1 MSACPG
7 SIPDRTACP
16 LQARF
21 TATSV
26 DYWSGWVLPLAHLGR
41 VENRR
46 GACLDS
52 VQGLHSTTMWLAD
65 LPHRPPNL
73 TDFVQTSITKSTA
86 ENYVESKSGG
96 RAPRPRTTSNPV

>member
-26 DYWSGWVLPLAHLGR
+26 DYWSGWVLRLAHPGR

-46 GACLDS
+46 AACLDS
-52 VQGLHSTTMWLAD
+52 VKGLHSTTKWPAD

-73 TDFVQTSITKSTA
+73 TDSVQTSTTRQGAPPLEIPGLT
-86 ENYVESKSGG
+86 GG
-96 RAPRPRTTSNPV
+96 E